1 VVVSLSIPQSA
12 SVFKPEEQKPTRSSS
27 NPAAFIGH
35 PCQKQQAYKAG
46 LWRLCR
52 FCEIHIEMAEKYD
65 IISLQDCGL
74 VPRK

>member
-12 SVFKPEEQKPTRSSS
+12 SVFKPEEAEAGKIFFKS
-27 NPAAFIGH
+27 AAFIGH

-46 LWRLCR
+46 LWGLCR

-74 VPRK
+74 VPQK